1 MMWQKSL
8 MTNKLKAA
16 VIYCTNWMYVV
27 YILPHMATTSD
38 YLIINSY
45 FHE

>member
-1 MMWQKSL
+1 MIWQKSL
-8 MTNKLKAA
+8 MINKLKAA
-16 VIYCTNWMYVV
+16 VIYCSNWMYVV
-27 YILPHMATTSD
+27 LPHMATTSD